1 MSVKIKIL
9 GHDLIPDEIV
19 ECEST
24 DDMDQKVHE
33 HLDIH
38 FDSLMVR
45 SGGTND
51 PEFPNQL
58 ITVPGGVLIA
68 YAS

>member
-9 GHDLIPDEIV
+9 GNNLIPDEIV

-24 DDMDQKVHE
+24 VEMERKVHE

-38 FDSLMVR
+38 FDSLQMKY
-45 SGGTND
+45 GGTDD

-58 ITVPGGVLIA
+58 ITTPDGILIA
-68 YAS
+68 YAT